1 MQRRCFT
8 QLALSSALVGAFG
21 AGTSVSPVQAE
32 AQAGSVQ
39 TVLELFTSQG
49 CSSCPAADAMFEQF
63 TKRQDTV
70 ALTYA
75 VDYWDY
81 LGWKDTLANPK
92 FTQRQRS
99 YAKARGDGQIYTPQI
114 VVNGL
119 AHTNGADARAIDKT
133 LNLIGTKTTRWVP
146 VKVGTDNGQ
155 VVVSAPAMEGPKTE
169 VTVWVVTLAKRIDVA
184 IKRGEN
190 AGKTLT
196 YFNVVRDIMAVG
208 MWNGEAT
215 SVRLDRAAVA
225 HKGEDACAILLQA
238 GMSGPIIGAAM
249 LPTL

>member
-1 MQRRCFT
+1 MSMR
-8 QLALSSALVGAFG
+8 SAR
-21 AGTSVSPVQAE
+21 AE
-32 AQAGSVQ
+32 AQAVGAK

-63 TKRQDTV
+63 TARKDTV

-81 LGWKDTLANPK
+81 LGWKDTLATPK
-92 FTQRQRS
+92 FTQRQRA
-99 YAKARGDGQIYTPQI
+99 YAKARGDGQIYTPQM

-119 AHTNGADARAIDKT
+119 THTNGADAKAIERT
-133 LNLIGTKTTRWVP
+133 LSQVNAKARRWMP
-146 VKVGTDNGQ
+146 VKVVSENGQ
-155 VVVSAPAMEGPKTE
+155 VSVEGAAPEGQKAETGKAD
-169 VTVWVVTLAKRIDVA
+169 VTVWMVTLKKRVDVM

-196 YFNVVRDIMAVG
+196 YFNVVRDMTAVG
-208 MWNGEAT
+208 MWNGNAT
-215 SVRLDRAAVA
+215 AIRLDRSAVTQ
-225 HKGEDACAILLQA
+225 KGEDACAILLQS
-238 GMSGPIIGAAM
+238 GMAGPIVGAAM